1 MDQIYPILLHYEES
15 RFSNKYKATR
25 SSMKEMLVHL
35 NSVCYGNGYI
45 EGGLA
50 WTLGLVN
57 GCPEKGE
64 NLARRG
70 LSTREEEIHPGGS
83 IFKRTFLILY

>member
-1 MDQIYPILLHYEES
+1 
-15 RFSNKYKATR
+15 
-25 SSMKEMLVHL
+25 MLMAL
-35 NSVCYGNGYI
+35 PASWPRYT
-45 EGGLA
+45 EGGWPGQP

-83 IFKRTFLILY
+83 IFKELFSFYIETLSLDNI

>member
-1 MDQIYPILLHYEES
+1 M
-15 RFSNKYKATR
+15 
-25 SSMKEMLVHL
+25 HL

-83 IFKRTFLILY
+83 IF

>member
-1 MDQIYPILLHYEES
+1 MLMALSAS
-15 RFSNKYKATR
+15 RPRYT
-25 SSMKEMLVHL
+25 
-35 NSVCYGNGYI
+35 
-45 EGGLA
+45 EGGWPGQP

-70 LSTREEEIHPGGS
+70 LSTREEEIYPGDQEGPL
-83 IFKRTFLILY
+83 FKVRSSVKLFSFYIERVGV